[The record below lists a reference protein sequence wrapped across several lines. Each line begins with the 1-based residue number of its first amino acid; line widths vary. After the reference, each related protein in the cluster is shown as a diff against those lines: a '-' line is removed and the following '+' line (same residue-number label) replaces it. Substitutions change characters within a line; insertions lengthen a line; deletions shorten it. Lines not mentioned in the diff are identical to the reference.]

1 MNIQSTNKYVPINTE
16 DQSKKMI
23 DDADASIRAFVPST
37 ITNPNVK
44 AQSNY
49 SPTLTMPP
57 TTIQTQVS
65 QGRDTPPSYYSPI
78 GEGLSLK
85 NESGLAIGDYN
96 YNKVDD
102 TLFMGSLSSD
112 TQNRM
117 IGAVPKIASGAR
129 LKYAGPPTTTTS
141 PSSTKSSGVGA
152 QFGSAVGSAAGQE
165 VGEQLQALENTAM
178 NEYEDDMTK
187 WLAQGKYWFAPEAE
201 LKPDLEAYLDQMPSA
216 VESLKGSGM
225 NAIQKGSTDTVGEGA
240 YNVLL
245 NPAALKTDNRAVSGL
260 LNPLSLLDKS
270 QGEGF
275 AGYVG
280 SQAAKGAMTGSAGG
294 WIGSIVGAAVGVVKG
309 IFTWGAA
316 KREDKKN
323 EQTTRIE
330 FEAKLKEWTIN
341 KNKRLIASQKEEE
354 AERQKA
360 FTEMVISQKKDKSTT
375 DLNKAK
381 AAISKRKL
389 MSAAIFT
396 AGNKNREYR
405 QKRLNKQVA

>member
-1 MNIQSTNKYVPINTE
+1 MNIPSTNKYVPINI
-16 DQSKKMI
+16 DDVSKKMI
-23 DDADASIRAFVPST
+23 DDADTSIKSFVPST

-57 TTIQTQVS
+57 TTIQAQIP
-65 QGRDTPPSYYSPI
+65 QGRDSSPSYYSPI

-96 YNKVDD
+96 YNKVNN
-102 TLFMGSLSSD
+102 TLFMDSLSSD
-112 TQNRM
+112 TENRM

-129 LKYAGPPTTTTS
+129 FKYSGPSTTAIS

-152 QFGSAVGSAAGQE
+152 QFGSAAGAAAGQA
-165 VGEQLQALENTAM
+165 VGETLQALENTAM
-178 NEYEDDMTK
+178 NEYEDDMTR
-187 WLAQGKYWFAPEAE
+187 WLAEGKYWFAPDAE
-201 LKPDLEAYLDQMPSA
+201 LKPDLEAYLDKMPSA

-225 NAIQKGSTDTVGEGA
+225 NAIQKGSTDTVGEGV
-240 YNVLL
+240 YNVAL
-245 NPAALKTDNRAVSGL
+245 NPAALKTNNRAVSGV

-280 SQAAKGAMTGSAGG
+280 SQAAKGAITGSAGG

-316 KREDKKN
+316 KREDKKIN
-323 EQTTRIE
+323 EDVRVE
-330 FEAKLKEWTIN
+330 LEKKLKEWTVN
-341 KNKRLIASQKEEE
+341 KNKRLIAEQAAEE
-354 AERQKA
+354 ARRQAA
-360 FTEMVISQKKDKSTT
+360 FTDMVISKKAKKGTT

-381 AAISKRKL
+381 VATSKRQL
-389 MSAAIFT
+389 MRAALF
-396 AGNKNREYR
+396 YR
-405 QKRLNKQVA
+405 YYPG